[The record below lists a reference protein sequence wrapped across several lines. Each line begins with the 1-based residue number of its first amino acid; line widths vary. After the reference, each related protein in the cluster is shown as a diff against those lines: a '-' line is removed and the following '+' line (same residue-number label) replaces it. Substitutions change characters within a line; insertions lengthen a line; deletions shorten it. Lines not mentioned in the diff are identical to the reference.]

1 MIKINKR
8 NDYLEKENAAK
19 VIRTEII
26 FTPILVFLPL
36 IVGFFLVVDWY
47 FRGFIQGTSGF
58 EGQLILGLI
67 IVFGNIMFDIP
78 FIKSLRE
85 LTKAKNNKK

>member
-1 MIKINKR
+1 MNKR

-26 FTPILVFLPL
+26 FTPILVILP
-36 IVGFFLVVDWY
+36 FLVGIFLVFDWY
-47 FRGFIQGTSGF
+47 FRGFIQGNSGF

-67 IVFGNIMFDIP
+67 IIFGNIMFDLP
-78 FIKSLRE
+78 FIKSLFD
-85 LTKAKNNKK
+85 LTKAKNSKK

>member
-1 MIKINKR
+1 MNKR
-8 NDYLEKENAAK
+8 SDYLKKESDVAK
-19 VIRTEII
+19 IVRAEIL
-26 FTPILVFLPL
+26 FTPILVVLPL
-36 IVGFFLVVDWY
+36 IVGVLLVSDWY
-47 FRGFIQGTSGF
+47 FRGFIEGGSGF

-67 IVFGNIMFDIP
+67 IIFGNIMFDIP